1 MGFNPLHERGIPLE
15 RQFRN
20 WSDLNVAP
28 FDTRNVDPYTRCRV
42 IFMNG
47 IEVEAIIN
55 SHQFNRHTADTG
67 IKQNLAM
74 VRRVEQ
80 QQQKAVNCSFPA
92 TRARSPIRSAM
103 SRSRSTSPR
112 GWLARSPIHI

>member
-15 RQFRN
+15 RQLRN
-20 WSDLNVAP
+20 WSELNVAP

-55 SHQFNRHTADTG
+55 SHQFNRHTAGYRDQAEPG
-67 IKQNLAM
+67 DGSQNRTAAAEGGQLADPG
-74 VRRVEQ
+74 RRKHHRQ
-80 QQQKAVNCSFPA
+80 HD
-92 TRARSPIRSAM
+92 R
-103 SRSRSTSPR
+103 
-112 GWLARSPIHI
+112 L